1 MKTLPTALAVLAVL
15 FLAPTHPLAAQD
27 AAGEKKQAEQPK
39 AEEPSQDAPNEEK
52 KADEGVSF
60 ANEVAPI
67 FVRKCMA
74 CHGNQQSKGG
84 FNLTTF
90 ESLMRPGNSAE
101 PSVTPGDPDASHLLL
116 LVEAG
121 EMPQDADPLPEEQV
135 ELIRR
140 WIDEGAKFDGPSPSD
155 ALSTM
160 IPKGVNPPA
169 PEVYRVPVPITA
181 LAFKPGGA
189 QLAVGGYH
197 EILLRCRE
205 CGHERRLGNVAE
217 RTYSLAFSPDGK
229 LLASGS
235 GTPAQVGEVKL
246 WNPKTGEVV
255 KDLLTTS
262 DSVFCVAFSPDG
274 KRLAAG
280 GADRAIRVW
289 NVETGEQ
296 QLLIEDHADWVMS
309 VAWSPDG
316 SKLVSASRDKTSKVF
331 DTASGDS
338 IVTFPGHGEPVFAA
352 AFSPDGKLVASAGR
366 DKQVRLWNPADAKQ
380 ARAIGGHANEIYNVI
395 YATEGPTL
403 FTTSADK
410 TVRQFNPGNG
420 SQVRSFEGHT
430 DYIYSAA
437 LSPNTHELATG
448 DWRGEVRIWN
458 TQDGS
463 VVERFIA
470 APGYKEPT
478 TVAQAQ

>member
-1 MKTLPTALAVLAVL
+1 MRTLLTASALTAL
-15 FLAPTHPLAAQD
+15 FLIGAAAPLAAQD
-27 AAGEKKQAEQPK
+27 AEAQKPEAQAKAEKQDSKEDPAGEKAEG
-39 AEEPSQDAPNEEK
+39 
-52 KADEGVSF
+52 GVSF
-60 ANEVAPI
+60 ANEIAPI
-67 FVRKCMA
+67 FVRQCQA
-74 CHGNQQSKGG
+74 CHGDQQPKGG
-84 FNLTTF
+84 FKLTTF
-90 ESLMRPGNSAE
+90 ESLLRPGNSAE
-101 PSVTPGDPDASHLLL
+101 PSITPGNPDESHLLL
-116 LVEAG
+116 LVELG
-121 EMPQDADPLPEEQV
+121 EMPQDSDPLPEEQI

-140 WIDEGAKFDGPSPSD
+140 WIAEGAKFDGPSPSA
-155 ALSTM
+155 ALSTY
-160 IPKGVNPPA
+160 IPKGIHPPA

-181 LAFKPGGA
+181 LAFKPSGT
-189 QLAVGGYH
+189 QLAIGGYH
-197 EILLRCRE
+197 EILVRCRE

-246 WNPKTGEVV
+246 WDPKTGELV

-289 NVETGEQ
+289 DVETGEQ
-296 QLLIEDHADWVMS
+296 QLLIEDHADWVMN

-352 AFSPDGKLVASAGR
+352 AFSPDGSQVATAGR
-366 DKQVRLWNPADAKQ
+366 DKQIRLWNPADAKQ
-380 ARAIGGHANEIYNVI
+380 ARAIGGHGNEIYNVI
-395 YATEGPTL
+395 YATEGPML

-420 SQVRSFEGHT
+420 SQVRLFEGHT
-430 DYIYSAA
+430 DYIYSATY
-437 LSPNTHELATG
+437 SPTTHELATG

-470 APGYKEPT
+470 APGYKEAPA
-478 TVAQAQ
+478 VAQAK